1 MARDQQKQR
10 IRLSDLPLGIKGILV
25 VAVPVC
31 ALLLAMV
38 VFYRF
43 ETGLRVAESDLDRT
57 FMARSELRR
66 LLIDMINAETGVR
79 GYLLTGKREFL
90 EPYERARKELPKT
103 LVELRKTAPAEQKAQ
118 LNEVESLADRILQA
132 LEESRRIVPMKPEQ
146 ELPYLERDRSAM
158 EELRQTLDRIQSDE
172 QAALERRAATAA
184 RAERRLRWAFFGG
197 GVLGLMGGILGALLF
212 SHSIGNRLRV
222 LQQEARDV
230 ATGRRI
236 TSRLS
241 GRDEVSQLERTLVG
255 ASEQLARQSEELRQA
270 QSELEARVVER
281 TAELEKANEEL
292 REANEVR
299 EAVVHSSPLA
309 IWALDLDGTV
319 RFWNPAAEAIFGWKA
334 EEVVGKPLPV
344 IPEELRGEYAEWL
357 EGFRRGEMISG
368 KERPRL
374 RKDGSRVDMAIWTAP
389 LRDGSGRIVGTITI
403 DSDVSQRKLLE
414 EQFRQAQKLEAVGR
428 LAGGVAHDFN
438 NLLTIIQGYTEMV
451 LMEAEHLPSMTEY
464 AREIEYAAERASALT
479 SQLLAFSR
487 RQISQPQPLDLNQV
501 VSHSLKMLR
510 RIIGEDIEITT
521 RLAPDLGKV
530 MIDPVHIDQVIMN
543 LAVNARDA
551 MPQGGRLAIDT
562 ANVWLDADYTGR
574 HIGVAPGAYCLLAVS
589 DTGVG
594 MNAETR
600 SRLFEPFFT
609 TKEAGKGTGLGLAIV
624 YGIVK
629 QAGGDILVYS
639 EPGQG
644 TTFKIYLPR
653 AEPPTEKVA
662 AGPGGAV
669 RGNETILICEDDP
682 KIRALV
688 QAMLTRQGY
697 RVLAAQQPAEAVE
710 MLRKLNGPLDLLL
723 TDVVMPGTSGLE
735 LAKTVAEMRPEAR
748 ILYMSGYT
756 DHQMGAACHLEQ
768 DMSFIQKPFTSA
780 ALAAKV
786 REVLGSSR

>member
-1 MARDQQKQR
+1 
-10 IRLSDLPLGIKGILV
+10 V

-38 VFYRF
+38 VFYQF
-43 ETGLRVAESDLDRT
+43 ENSLRLAESDLDRT
-57 FMARSELRR
+57 FMARSELRN
-66 LLIDMINAETGVR
+66 LLIEVINAETGVR
-79 GYLLTGKREFL
+79 GYLLTGKPEFL
-90 EPYERARKELPKT
+90 EPYEKARRELPQT
-103 LVELRKTAPAEQKAQ
+103 LVELQKTAPAEQKAQ
-118 LNEVESLADRILQA
+118 LNLVEALTRRILQA
-132 LEESRRIVPMKPEQ
+132 LDESRHIAPMKPEQ
-146 ELPYLERDRSAM
+146 ELPYLLRDKSAM
-158 EELRQTLDRIQSDE
+158 DELRQLLDAIQSAE
-172 QAALERRAATAA
+172 QEALERRAAQAA
-184 RAERRLRWAFFGG
+184 HAEQRLRWAFFGG
-197 GVLGLMGGILGALLF
+197 GALGLLGGILGALLF
-212 SHSIGNRLRV
+212 SHSIGDRLRV
-222 LQQEARDV
+222 LEQEARDV

-236 TSRLS
+236 AARLT
-241 GRDEVSQLERTLVG
+241 GHDEVSQLERTLIA
-255 ASEQLARQSEELRQA
+255 ASEQLALQSEQIRKA
-270 QSELEARVVER
+270 QSELEARVAER

-292 REANEVR
+292 REATEVR

-309 IWALDLDGTV
+309 IWATDLDGKV

-344 IPEELRGEYAEWL
+344 IPEELRDEYAEWL
-357 EGFRRGEMISG
+357 RGFRRGEMISG

-389 LRDGSGRIVGTITI
+389 LRDRSGQIVGTIAI
-403 DSDVSQRKLLE
+403 DSDVSERKLLE

-438 NLLTIIQGYTEMV
+438 NLLTIIQGYTEM
-451 LMEAEHLPSMTEY
+451 LLIEAEHSSSMTEY

-487 RQISQPQPLDLNQV
+487 RQISQPQVLDLNQV
-501 VSHSLKMLR
+501 VTHSMKMLR
-510 RIIGEDIEITT
+510 RIIGEDIEVTAN
-521 RLAPDLGKV
+521 LAPDLGKV

-551 MPQGGRLAIDT
+551 MPQGGRLIIET
-562 ANVWLDADYTGR
+562 SNVWLDEDYVGR
-574 HIGVAPGAYCLLAVS
+574 HIGVAPGPYCLLAVS
-589 DTGVG
+589 DTGIG
-594 MNAETR
+594 MSAETR

-644 TTFKIYLPR
+644 TTFKIYLPTTTPLPQK
-653 AEPPTEKVA
+653 APLEPSLA
-662 AGPGGAV
+662 A
-669 RGNETILICEDDP
+669 RGNETILLCEDDP
-682 KIRALV
+682 KIRTLV
-688 QAMLTRQGY
+688 QAMLSRQGY
-697 RVLAAQQPAEAVE
+697 RVLAAEHPAEAVE
-710 MLRKLNGPLDLLL
+710 MLRKFEGRLDLLL

-735 LAKTVAEMRPEAR
+735 LAKTVAKMRPEAR
-748 ILYMSGYT
+748 VLYMSGYT
-756 DHQMGAACHLEQ
+756 DNQMGGAWKIEH

-786 REVLGSSR
+786 REVLGNGH